1 MSKINL
7 TLLFANFVLFS
18 CLAGVLC
25 AEAPP
30 EEKKSDDA
38 ALERTRKQVRMLD
51 DIYKTSIVLITENY
65 VRDENDLAAGTA
77 FKKLFAAVKKNG
89 WHEVRL
95 LDATGEPYNDDNA
108 PADDFEKEAIKQLKS
123 GKPYFDKVVEKD
135 GKRYLRAATIIP
147 VVMDKCIICHDNY
160 KDGKKGE
167 AIGALGYIVPI
178 E

>member
-65 VRDENDLAAGTA
+65 VNDKDDLAAGVA
-77 FKKLFAAVKKNG
+77 FKKLFAAVKNCSVCVWAMAG
-89 WHEVRL
+89 S
-95 LDATGEPYNDDNA
+95 
-108 PADDFEKEAIKQLKS
+108 QLS
-123 GKPYFDKVVEKD
+123 V
-135 GKRYLRAATIIP
+135 
-147 VVMDKCIICHDNY
+147 
-160 KDGKKGE
+160 
-167 AIGALGYIVPI
+167 
-178 E
+178 